1 MKHTSRI
8 NLEKGAARDVR
19 PGIERVLV
27 GCGWDAQERPGD
39 QAFDVDVSCALLDA
53 QGRLPAD
60 AFYVYYGALRFG
72 DDVVVHTG
80 DNLTG
85 AGDGDD
91 ERLLID
97 LARVPRDVA
106 QIDILISIYRGAERG
121 QTFGMISDC
130 YTRVVDVT
138 RERNLSKTGP
148 LYDTTAFADVEFARC
163 AVNDA
168 ALTAD
173 GMLFGAF
180 VRADDG
186 GWRFRCVQKVLH
198 GGIKAYLESVAP
210 RGLALAGRASL
221 ELSPGVAGAVA
232 FAADNRAALGVSLC
246 ALALTQFVG
255 LAPLCVAAAIFA
267 FVSFFAN
274 GRRLRV

>member
-1 MKHTSRI
+1 MKHTSTI
-8 NLEKGAARDVR
+8 NLDKGAARDVAR
-19 PGIERVLV
+19 GVERVLV

-53 QGRLPAD
+53 QGCLPAD

-72 DDVVVHTG
+72 ADVVVHTG

-85 AGDGDD
+85 AGAGDD

-97 LARVPRDVA
+97 LARVPREVA
-106 QIDILISIYRGAERG
+106 QIDVLISIYRGAERG

-138 RERNLSKTGP
+138 HERDTAKTGP
-148 LYDTTAFADVEFARC
+148 LYDATTYAGAEFARC

-180 VRADDG
+180 VRVGD